1 MESSNPGRPVDEPPR
16 TESET
21 SDKDGI
27 LTPPSLRSD
36 EKEQAI
42 IPEFR
47 PELGF
52 YLIFI
57 SLMVITLAAALDAT
71 SLSVALPIISQ
82 KLNGTAIEA
91 FWSGT
96 SFLLTSTVFQPVYA
110 SFSHIFGRK
119 PIVGLYSKLEAVIL
133 C

>member
-1 MESSNPGRPVDEPPR
+1 MAMDSPLGQPVEGL
-16 TESET
+16 TT
-21 SDKDGI
+21 SQNDAGEKGNI
-27 LTPPSLRSD
+27 STPPSIHSA
-36 EKEQAI
+36 EKEQATV
-42 IPEFR
+42 PEFK

-57 SLMVITLAAALDAT
+57 SLSVITLAAALDAT

-119 PIVGLYSKLEAVIL
+119 PVVRR
-133 C
+133 